1 MSVAA
6 VLSPVFALIA
16 LLFILTFRMALT
28 RVASIKAGE
37 VKMKDIALGQS
48 AWTPAIQQTSNAY
61 ANNLQQPLLFYALV
75 AFAMLTKKADMLFV
89 VMSWLYVASRY
100 AHAWIHV
107 TSNHLPSRFN
117 AFAAGVLLL
126 ALMWIIFAARILAE
140 F

>member
-6 VLSPVFALIA
+6 ILSPVFALIA

-37 VKMKDIALGQS
+37 VKMKDVALGQN
-48 AWTPAIQQTSNAY
+48 AWSPAIQQTSNAY
-61 ANNLQQPLLFYALV
+61 ANNLQQPLLFYPLV

-100 AHAWIHV
+100 VHAWIHV
-107 TSNHLPSRFN
+107 TSNKVPARFN
-117 AFAAGVLLL
+117 AFAVGVLVL